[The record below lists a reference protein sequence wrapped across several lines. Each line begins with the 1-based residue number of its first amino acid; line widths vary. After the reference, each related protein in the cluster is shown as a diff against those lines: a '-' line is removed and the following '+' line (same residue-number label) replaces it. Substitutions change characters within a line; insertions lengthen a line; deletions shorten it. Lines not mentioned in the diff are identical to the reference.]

1 MARDSKN
8 KELRKKGGLG
18 RGIEA
23 LFDDEPQ
30 VDEAEEVQDLSLD
43 EIRANS

>member
-30 VDEAEEVQDLSLD
+30 VDEAEEVKDLSLD
-43 EIRANS
+43 EIRPNP